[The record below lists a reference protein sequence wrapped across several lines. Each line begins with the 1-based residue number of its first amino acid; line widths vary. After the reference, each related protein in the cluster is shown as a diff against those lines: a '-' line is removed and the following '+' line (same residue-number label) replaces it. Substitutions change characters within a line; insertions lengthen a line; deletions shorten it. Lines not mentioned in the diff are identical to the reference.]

1 LRDSLSLVRR
11 RYLAIIRAR
20 NREREIDLSGGKRL
34 GEMEEWKDETQGSGQ
49 GDTPFTRVMYRKE
62 PRPADAEEFRTKP
75 AEYRYNGRTRVRFD
89 SAHLDDLSWMLFVY
103 NTANNNCRWGTSMIF
118 VGIKNDPGDFMNYVE
133 PFKVY
138 STAKDR

>member
-1 LRDSLSLVRR
+1 MKGRD
-11 RYLAIIRAR
+11 AR
-20 NREREIDLSGGKRL
+20 
-34 GEMEEWKDETQGSGQ
+34 EWAGRHTLHACHVSEGAA
-49 GDTPFTRVMYRKE
+49 Y
-62 PRPADAEEFRTKP
+62 PADAEEFRTKP